1 MKIFLILAFQDGL
14 QKAYVAS
21 EDRLRKTSL
30 LFFRAVLKAL
40 WRMVIFLKTILFI
53 FSAPHKQAFI
63 TDFPTEMC

>member
-1 MKIFLILAFQDGL
+1 MKIFLKLDSQDGL

-21 EDRLRKTSL
+21 EDRLRITSI

-40 WRMVIFLKTILFI
+40 WRMMIFLKTILFI

-63 TDFPTEMC
+63 TDFPTEIC